1 MTAKKNKYTVTDQ
14 TVTRV
19 TAAIAG
25 VITAALCVWGIIS
38 FWAYYHYEET
48 NDALVQEY
56 INPVIARA
64 GGFIVKINFEE
75 NQEVKKGDTL
85 IVIDSRESKIQQKQT
100 SGSLQNAQA
109 QLKVLQSNVYTLMR
123 VAEAGKATIAAAKAR
138 LVKQQQDYTRTLKM
152 YEAEAATKQ
161 QLENNKAG
169 LDIAQADY
177 EAAQNNYQASVAKVG
192 DVTTQQEVTRADIS
206 RIQATLERSK
216 LDVSYTVVTA
226 PYNCRIGRRT
236 IEQGQMID
244 PGQILAYIVNQ
255 ESNKWVIA
263 NYKETQIAHLKI
275 GEEAEIEADAYPGK
289 TFTGRIISLS
299 PATGSSFSISPPDN
313 ATGNYVKIV
322 QRIPVR
328 LQLTDSRATTAGLV
342 AGMNVN
348 VRLKK
353 L

>member
-19 TAAIAG
+19 TSAIAG
-25 VITAALCVWGIIS
+25 VITVALCVWGIIS
-38 FWAYYHYEET
+38 FWTYYHYEET
-48 NDALVQEY
+48 NDAQIQEY

-109 QLKVLQSNVYTLMR
+109 QLKVLQSNVYTLKR
-123 VAEAGKATIAAAKAR
+123 IAEAGKATIAAAKAR
-138 LVKQQQDYTRTLKM
+138 LLKQQQDYTRTLKM

-161 QLENNKAG
+161 QLENNKAS

-192 DVTTQQEVTRADIS
+192 DVTTQQDVARADIN

-263 NYKETQIAHLKI
+263 NYKETQVAHLKI
-275 GEEAEIEADAYPGK
+275 GEEAEIEADAYPGQ
-289 TFTGRIISLS
+289 TFSGRIISLS

-328 LQLTDSRATTAGLV
+328 IQLTDSRATTAGLV